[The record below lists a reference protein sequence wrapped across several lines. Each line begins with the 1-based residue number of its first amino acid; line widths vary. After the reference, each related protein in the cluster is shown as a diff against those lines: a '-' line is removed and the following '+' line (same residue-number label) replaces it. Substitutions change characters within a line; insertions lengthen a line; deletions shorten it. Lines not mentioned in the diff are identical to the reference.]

1 MKSKTLHPFCS
12 TTNLVVVGA
21 TNGAG
26 EYMYSDVFACGDDL
40 HLDPGCSSQVH
51 AEVRAI
57 SSVCF
62 LENCSPIFMPTKF
75 YTYMYLLMKILH
87 GSLNTCIQ
95 SLEKFLNNSTYLPN
109 MIYVTA

>member
-1 MKSKTLHPFCS
+1 MDSGLYTARPSQLCPPS

-51 AEVRAI
+51 AEVGCHC
-57 SSVCF
+57 SVQHRYKVG
-62 LENCSPIFMPTKF
+62 PAVDPRGVDGT
-75 YTYMYLLMKILH
+75 
-87 GSLNTCIQ
+87 
-95 SLEKFLNNSTYLPN
+95 
-109 MIYVTA
+109 

>member
-1 MKSKTLHPFCS
+1 MKSKTLHPFC

-26 EYMYSDVFACGDDL
+26 EYTYSDVFACGDAL
-40 HLDPGCSSQVH
+40 HLDPGCSSQVY

-62 LENCSPIFMPTKF
+62 FENCSPIFMPTKF
-75 YTYMYLLMKILH
+75 YTYVLADENPPWISQHMHSVLGKI
-87 GSLNTCIQ
+87 S
-95 SLEKFLNNSTYLPN
+95 E
-109 MIYVTA
+109 